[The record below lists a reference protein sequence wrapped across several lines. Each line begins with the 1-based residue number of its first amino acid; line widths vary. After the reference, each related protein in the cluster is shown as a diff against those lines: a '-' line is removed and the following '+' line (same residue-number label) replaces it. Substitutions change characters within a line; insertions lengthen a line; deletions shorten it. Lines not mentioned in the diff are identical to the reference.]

1 MNCCCD
7 KKEQAITI
15 VKGNDTNANG
25 THLLSIY
32 LTDPLIDLSQATATF
47 TLCGITQTFEDL
59 SEGVIYVDYTN
70 QQTNQMPV
78 GINYGTLNILENG
91 NIISTLDNMIA
102 FNVVKNVH
110 GDALGTQP
118 YHYTFEVKQSGETI
132 LNVSIEAGVS
142 VEVGTTTT
150 FPAGSDATVTNV
162 GTPNHLVLNFG
173 IPQGE
178 KGDQGDQGEQG
189 VPGQNA
195 TIIIR
200 RL

>member
-47 TLCGITQTFEDL
+47 TLCGITKTFDDL

-118 YHYTFEVKQSGETI
+118 YHYTFDVKQAGETI
-132 LNVSIEAGVS
+132 LNVSVEAGVS
-142 VEVGTTTT
+142 VEVGSTETL
-150 FPAGSDATVTNV
+150 PPGSEAYVQNV
-162 GTPNHLVLNFG
+162 GTPNHIKLKFG
-173 IPQGE
+173 IPEGE
-178 KGDQGDQGEQG
+178 KGEEGAEGPEG
-189 VPGQNA
+189 PAGQDA
-195 TIIIR
+195 KIIIR